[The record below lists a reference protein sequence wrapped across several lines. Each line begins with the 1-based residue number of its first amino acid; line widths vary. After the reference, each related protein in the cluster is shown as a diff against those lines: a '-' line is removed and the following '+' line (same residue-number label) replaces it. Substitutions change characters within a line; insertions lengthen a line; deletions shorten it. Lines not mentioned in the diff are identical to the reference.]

1 MAGMLR
7 SQTQHRIKIMADTV
21 QPWNAATLSGMA
33 STPAKRNALQLFMRR
48 RSTIALLM
56 CMPLILIVAC
66 LIIYPA
72 FYSIYLS
79 MLNKAQTRFIGL
91 SNFTFLMSRDTFWMV
106 VQQSTLFALS
116 AVFFKALIGLVTAHL
131 VNNLPVK
138 GQRKWR
144 GMLLVPWVIPLAL
157 STLGWWWMF
166 DPTNSAFNYTLRSL
180 GFAGVPWLS
189 DPYWARFSVILVN
202 VWYGAPFFLI
212 MYLAA
217 LKSVP
222 EQLYE
227 AAAIDGA
234 TAWQKFVHVTLPM
247 MRNIIAI
254 TVLFSLIVTFANFDI
269 VQIMTAGGPR
279 NMTHMF
285 ATYAFLLG
293 IRSGDLPLGAATSLF
308 MFPILAIA
316 AIFILRGVRKR
327 GREIG

>member
-1 MAGMLR
+1 
-7 SQTQHRIKIMADTV
+7 MADTV
-21 QPWNAATLSGMA
+21 QTWSP
-33 STPAKRNALQLFMRR
+33 ALQGVGLQSSTRQNLRLFLRR
-48 RSTIALLM
+48 RSTIALFM
-56 CMPLILIVAC
+56 CLPLILIISC
-66 LIIYPA
+66 LVVYPA

-91 SNFTFLMSRDTFWMV
+91 GNFRFLLSRDVFLMV
-106 VQQSTLFALS
+106 VEQTAIFALS
-116 AVFFKALIGLVTAHL
+116 AVFFKALIGLITAHL
-131 VNNLPVK
+131 INNLPAK

-144 GMLLVPWVIPLAL
+144 GMMLVPWVIPLAL
-157 STLGWWWMF
+157 SSLGWWWLF
-166 DPTNSAFNYTLRSL
+166 DPTHSAFNYVLESL
-180 GFAGVPWLS
+180 GFNEVGWLS
-189 DPYWARFSVILVN
+189 SPYWARFSVILVN

-227 AAAIDGA
+227 AASIDGA
-234 TAWQKFVHVTLPM
+234 SAWQKFIHITLPM

-279 NMTHMF
+279 NMTHVF
-285 ATYAFLLG
+285 ATYSFMLG

>member
-1 MAGMLR
+1 
-7 SQTQHRIKIMADTV
+7 MADTV
-21 QPWNAATLSGMA
+21 QTWSPGFRGVGLQSSAVKS
-33 STPAKRNALQLFMRR
+33 LQLFMRR
-48 RSTIALLM
+48 RSTIAVLM
-56 CMPLILIVAC
+56 CLPLMV
-66 LIIYPA
+66 IIAGLVVYPA

-79 MLNKAQTRFIGL
+79 MLNKTQTHFIGL
-91 SNFTFLMSRDTFWMV
+91 GNFRFLLSRDVFLMV
-106 VQQSTLFALS
+106 VEQTAIFAIT
-116 AVFFKALIGLVTAHL
+116 AVFFKALIGLITAHL
-131 VNNLPVK
+131 INNLPAK

-144 GMLLVPWVIPLAL
+144 GMMLVPWVIPLAL
-157 STLGWWWMF
+157 SSLGWWWLF
-166 DPTNSAFNYTLRSL
+166 DPTNSAFNYELRSW
-180 GFAGVPWLS
+180 GFDGIPWLS
-189 DPYWARFSVILVN
+189 DPIWARFSVILVN

-234 TAWQKFVHVTLPM
+234 SAWQKFVHITLPM

-269 VQIMTAGGPR
+269 VQIMTGGGPR
-279 NMTHMF
+279 NMTHVF
-285 ATYAFLLG
+285 ATYSFMLG

-308 MFPILAIA
+308 MFPILAVA
-316 AIFILRGVRKR
+316 AVLILRGVRKR

>member
-1 MAGMLR
+1 
-7 SQTQHRIKIMADTV
+7 MADTV
-21 QPWNAATLSGMA
+21 QTWSPGLAGTRS
-33 STPAKRNALQLFMRR
+33 SSPARGRLRLLLRR
-48 RSTIALLM
+48 RSSIAFLM
-56 CMPLILIVAC
+56 CLPLIV
-66 LIIYPA
+66 IIGSLVVYPA
-72 FYSIYLS
+72 LYSIYLS
-79 MLNKAQTRFIGL
+79 MLNRAQTRFVGL
-91 SNFTFLMSRDTFWMV
+91 GNFRFLLSRDVFLMV
-106 VQQSTLFALS
+106 VEQSAIFALS
-116 AVFFKALIGLVTAHL
+116 AVLFKALIGLITAHL
-131 VNNLPVK
+131 INNLPAK

-157 STLGWWWMF
+157 SSLGWWWLF
-166 DPTNSAFNYTLRSL
+166 DPTHSAFNWILTGL
-180 GFAGVPWLS
+180 GFDEVPWLS
-189 DPYWARFSVILVN
+189 APGWARFSVILVN
-202 VWYGAPFFLI
+202 VWFGAPFFLI

-234 TAWQKFVHVTLPM
+234 NAWQKFRHITLPM

-269 VQIMTAGGPR
+269 VQIMTGGGPR
-279 NMTHMF
+279 NTTHVF
-285 ATYAFLLG
+285 ATYAFMLG

-316 AIFILRGVRKR
+316 AVFILRGVRKR

>member
-1 MAGMLR
+1 
-7 SQTQHRIKIMADTV
+7 MADTV
-21 QPWNAATLSGMA
+21 QTWSPTLRS
-33 STPAKRNALQLFMRR
+33 PALQGPGLRSSAGRSLQLFMRR
-48 RSTIALLM
+48 RSTIAFLM
-56 CMPLILIVAC
+56 CLPLMIVVLGLIL
-66 LIIYPA
+66 YPA
-72 FYSIYLS
+72 TYSIYLS

-91 SNFTFLMSRDTFWMV
+91 SNFSFLLSRDVFLMV
-106 VQQSTLFALS
+106 VRQTAIFALS
-116 AVFFKALIGLVTAHL
+116 AVFFKALIGLITAHL
-131 VNNLPVK
+131 INNLPAK

-157 STLGWWWMF
+157 SSLGWWWLF
-166 DPTNSAFNYTLRSL
+166 DPTHSAFNYVLESL
-180 GFAGVPWLS
+180 GFGEVPWLS

-234 TAWQKFVHVTLPM
+234 NSWQKFVHITLPM

-279 NMTHMF
+279 NMTHVF
-285 ATYAFLLG
+285 ATYAFMLG

-308 MFPILAIA
+308 MFPILGIA

>member
-1 MAGMLR
+1 
-7 SQTQHRIKIMADTV
+7 MADTV
-21 QPWNAATLSGMA
+21 QRWTAGVQTPPLAARRGLG
-33 STPAKRNALQLFMRR
+33 KFMRQ
-48 RSTIALLM
+48 RSTIAFLM
-56 CMPLILIVAC
+56 CLPLLVIISC
-66 LIIYPA
+66 LVIYPA
-72 FYSIYLS
+72 FYSIWLS
-79 MLNKAQTRFIGL
+79 MLNKSQTRFIGL
-91 SNFTFLMSRDTFWMV
+91 GNYRFLMTRDVFWMV
-106 VQQSTLFALS
+106 VQQSAIFAIS
-116 AVFFKALIGLVTAHL
+116 AVLFKALIGLVTAHL
-131 VNNLPVK
+131 INNLPVK

-157 STLGWWWMF
+157 SSLGWWWLF
-166 DPTNSAFNYTLRSL
+166 DPTHSAFNYVLQEL
-180 GFAGVPWLS
+180 GFSEIPWLS

-234 TAWQKFVHVTLPM
+234 SAWQKFVHITLPM
-247 MRNIIAI
+247 MRNIMAI
-254 TVLFSLIVTFANFDI
+254 TILFSLIVTFANFDI

-279 NMTHMF
+279 NMTHVF
-285 ATYAFLLG
+285 ATYSFMLG

-308 MFPILAIA
+308 MLPILAISA
-316 AIFILRGVRKR
+316 VFILRGVRKR

>member
-1 MAGMLR
+1 MVDAVQQRWSADLAG
-7 SQTQHRIKIMADTV
+7 Q
-21 QPWNAATLSGMA
+21 ATRVARRDGLS
-33 STPAKRNALQLFMRR
+33 RLVRR
-48 RSTIALLM
+48 RSTIAFLM
-56 CMPLILIVAC
+56 CLPLIVIVAG

-72 FYSIYLS
+72 FYAIFLS
-79 MLNKAQTRFIGL
+79 MLNRTQTRFIGL
-91 SNFTFLMSRDTFWMV
+91 GNFTFLLSRDVFWMV
-106 VQQSTLFALS
+106 VEQSAIFALS
-116 AVFFKALIGLVTAHL
+116 AVFFKALIGLITAHL
-131 VNNLPVK
+131 VNNLPSK

-144 GMLLVPWVIPLAL
+144 GMLLVPWVMPLAL
-157 STLGWWWMF
+157 STLGWWWLF
-166 DPTNSAFNYTLRSL
+166 DPTHSALNWLIKGL
-180 GFAGVPWLS
+180 GFEEIAWLS
-189 DPYWARFSVILVN
+189 DPYWARVSVILVN

-234 TAWQKFVHVTLPM
+234 NAWQKFFHITLPM

-279 NMTHMF
+279 NMTHVF

-293 IRSGDLPLGAATSLF
+293 IRSGDIPLGSAVSLF
-308 MFPILAIA
+308 MFPILAFS

-327 GREIG
+327 GRDIG

>member
-1 MAGMLR
+1 MVDLARHYPIGR
-7 SQTQHRIKIMADTV
+7 GEASGQGARAR
-21 QPWNAATLSGMA
+21 ATL
-33 STPAKRNALQLFMRR
+33 QLWLRR
-48 RSTIALLM
+48 RSTIAVLM
-56 CMPLILIVAC
+56 CLPLIVIVAGLIV
-66 LIIYPA
+66 YPA
-72 FYSIYLS
+72 LYSIYLS
-79 MLNKAQTRFIGL
+79 MLNKAQTRFVGL
-91 SNFTFLMSRDTFWMV
+91 DNFSYLLRRDTFWMV
-106 VQQSTLFALS
+106 VEQSAIFALS

-131 VNNLPVK
+131 VNNLPSK

-157 STLGWWWMF
+157 STLGWWWLF
-166 DPTNSAFNYTLRSL
+166 DPTHSAFNWLIQ
-180 GFAGVPWLS
+180 GVGGNDIPWLS
-189 DPYWARFSVILVN
+189 NPYWARFSVILVN

-227 AAAIDGA
+227 AAQIDGA
-234 TAWQKFVHVTLPM
+234 NAWQRFRHITLPM

-279 NMTHMF
+279 NMTHVF

-293 IRSGDLPLGAATSLF
+293 IRSGDLPLGAAVSLF
-308 MFPILAIA
+308 MLPILAVSA
-316 AIFILRGVRKR
+316 MFILRGVRKR

>member
-1 MAGMLR
+1 MVDLARQYPGRL
-7 SQTQHRIKIMADTV
+7 A
-21 QPWNAATLSGMA
+21 QPAARPRA
-33 STPAKRNALQLFMRR
+33 SMQRFLRR
-48 RSTIALLM
+48 RSTIAISM
-56 CMPLILIVAC
+56 CLPLIAIVAGLIV
-66 LIIYPA
+66 YPA
-72 FYSIYLS
+72 FYSIYLA

-91 SNFTFLMSRDTFWMV
+91 GNFAYLLQRDTFRMV
-106 VQQSTLFALS
+106 VVQSAIFALS
-116 AVFFKALIGLVTAHL
+116 AVFFKALIGLITAHL
-131 VNNLPVK
+131 VNNLPSK

-157 STLGWWWMF
+157 STLGWWWLF
-166 DPTNSAFNYTLRSL
+166 DPTHSAFNWIIQSF
-180 GFAGVPWLS
+180 GGSEIPWLS
-189 DPYWARFSVILVN
+189 NPYWARFSVILVN

-227 AAAIDGA
+227 AAEIDGA
-234 TAWQKFVHVTLPM
+234 NAWQKFLHITLPM

-279 NMTHMF
+279 NMTHVF

-293 IRSGDLPLGAATSLF
+293 IRSGDLPLGAAVSLF
-308 MFPILAIA
+308 MLPILAVSA
-316 AIFILRGVRKR
+316 MFILRGVRKR

>member
-1 MAGMLR
+1 MVDIARQYPGQLTKPASHPHASLR
-7 SQTQHRIKIMADTV
+7 RFV
-21 QPWNAATLSGMA
+21 
-33 STPAKRNALQLFMRR
+33 RR
-48 RSTIALLM
+48 RSTIGFLM
-56 CMPLILIVAC
+56 CFPLIAIVAG

-72 FYSIYLS
+72 LYSIYLAT
-79 MLNKAQTRFIGL
+79 LNKAQTKFLGFG
-91 SNFTFLMSRDTFWMV
+91 NFSYLLSRDTFWMV
-106 VQQSTLFALS
+106 IQQSAIFALT

-131 VNNLPVK
+131 VNNLPSK

-157 STLGWWWMF
+157 STLGWWWLF
-166 DPTNSAFNYTLRSL
+166 DPTHSAFNWIIK
-180 GFAGVPWLS
+180 GFGGTEIPWLS

-227 AAAIDGA
+227 AAEIDGA
-234 TAWQKFVHVTLPM
+234 NAWQRFVHITVPM

-279 NMTHMF
+279 NMTHVF

-293 IRSGDLPLGAATSLF
+293 IRSGDLPLGAAVSLF
-308 MFPILAIA
+308 MLPILAVS

-327 GREIG
+327 AREIG

>member
-1 MAGMLR
+1 
-7 SQTQHRIKIMADTV
+7 MADTV
-21 QPWNAATLSGMA
+21 QTWIPTRVPTRA
-33 STPAKRNALQLFMRR
+33 PALVGARLPSSARQLRLFLRR
-48 RSTIALLM
+48 RSTIAFFM
-56 CMPLILIVAC
+56 CLPLIV
-66 LIIYPA
+66 IIAGLVLYPA
-72 FYSIYLS
+72 CYSIYLS

-91 SNFTFLMSRDTFWMV
+91 DNFRFLLSRDVFRMV
-106 VQQSTLFALS
+106 VEQTAIFALS
-116 AVFFKALIGLVTAHL
+116 AVFFKALIGLITAHL
-131 VNNLPVK
+131 VNNLPAK

-157 STLGWWWMF
+157 SSLGWWWLF
-166 DPTNSAFNYTLRSL
+166 DPTHSAFNYILESL
-180 GFAGVPWLS
+180 GFSEVGWLS

-227 AAAIDGA
+227 AAEIDGA
-234 TAWQKFVHVTLPM
+234 NAWQKFVHITLPM

-279 NMTHMF
+279 NMTHVF
-285 ATYAFLLG
+285 ATYAFMLG

-316 AIFILRGVRKR
+316 AVLILRGVRKR

>member
-1 MAGMLR
+1 
-7 SQTQHRIKIMADTV
+7 MADTV
-21 QPWNAATLSGMA
+21 QTWPPTSPSLVRPRLQVGLQS
-33 STPAKRNALQLFMRR
+33 PALRNLRLFLRR
-48 RSTIALLM
+48 RSTVAFFMCLPLM
-56 CMPLILIVAC
+56 IIIVS
-66 LIIYPA
+66 LVIYPA

-91 SNFTFLMSRDTFWMV
+91 GNFSFLLSRDVFRMV
-106 VQQSTLFALS
+106 MEQTAIFALS
-116 AVFFKALIGLVTAHL
+116 AVFFKALIGLITAHL
-131 VNNLPVK
+131 INNLPAK

-157 STLGWWWMF
+157 SSLGWWWLF
-166 DPTNSAFNYTLRSL
+166 DPTHSVFNYVLSSL
-180 GFAGVPWLS
+180 GFNEVGWLS

-227 AAAIDGA
+227 AASIDGA
-234 TAWQKFVHVTLPM
+234 NAWQKFRHITLPM

-279 NMTHMF
+279 NMTHVF
-285 ATYAFLLG
+285 ATYAFMLG

>member
-1 MAGMLR
+1 
-7 SQTQHRIKIMADTV
+7 MADTV
-21 QPWNAATLSGMA
+21 QTW
-33 STPAKRNALQLFMRR
+33 TPGLQGVSLPTSAKQGLRLFLRR
-48 RSTIALLM
+48 RSTIAFLM
-56 CMPLILIVAC
+56 CLPLI
-66 LIIYPA
+66 IIIAGLVLYPA
-72 FYSIYLS
+72 CYSIYLS
-79 MLNKAQTRFIGL
+79 MLNKAQTRFVGL
-91 SNFTFLMSRDTFWMV
+91 GNFQFLLSRDVFLMV
-106 VQQSTLFALS
+106 VEQTAIFAIS
-116 AVFFKALIGLVTAHL
+116 AVLFKALIGLVTAHL
-131 VNNLPVK
+131 INNLPVK

-157 STLGWWWMF
+157 SSLGWWWLF
-166 DPTNSAFNYTLRSL
+166 DPTHSAFNYVLSSL
-180 GFAGVPWLS
+180 GYSQIPWLS

-234 TAWQKFVHVTLPM
+234 NAWQKFRHITLPM

-279 NMTHMF
+279 NMTHVF
-285 ATYAFLLG
+285 ATYAFMLG

-308 MFPILAIA
+308 MLPILGIA

>member
-1 MAGMLR
+1 
-7 SQTQHRIKIMADTV
+7 MADTV
-21 QPWNAATLSGMA
+21 QRWTAGVQTPPLAARRGLG
-33 STPAKRNALQLFMRR
+33 KFMRQ
-48 RSTIALLM
+48 RSTIAFLM
-56 CMPLILIVAC
+56 CLPLLVIISC
-66 LIIYPA
+66 LVIYPA
-72 FYSIYLS
+72 FYSIWLS
-79 MLNKAQTRFIGL
+79 MLNKSQTRFIGL
-91 SNFTFLMSRDTFWMV
+91 GNYRFLMTRDVFWMV
-106 VQQSTLFALS
+106 VQQSAIFAIS
-116 AVFFKALIGLVTAHL
+116 AVLFKALIGLVTAHL
-131 VNNLPVK
+131 INNLPVK

-157 STLGWWWMF
+157 SSLGWWWLF
-166 DPTNSAFNYTLRSL
+166 DPTHSAFNYVLQEL
-180 GFAGVPWLS
+180 GFSEIPWLS

-234 TAWQKFVHVTLPM
+234 SAWQKFVHITLPM
-247 MRNIIAI
+247 MRNIMAI
-254 TVLFSLIVTFANFDI
+254 TILFSLIVTFANFDI

-279 NMTHMF
+279 NMTHVF
-285 ATYAFLLG
+285 ATYAFMLG

-308 MFPILAIA
+308 MLPILAIA

>member
-1 MAGMLR
+1 ME
-7 SQTQHRIKIMADTV
+7 MADTV
-21 QPWNAATLSGMA
+21 QTWSP
-33 STPAKRNALQLFMRR
+33 ALQGVGLQSSTRQNLRLFLRR
-48 RSTIALLM
+48 RSTIALFM
-56 CMPLILIVAC
+56 CLPLILIISC
-66 LIIYPA
+66 LVVYPA

-91 SNFTFLMSRDTFWMV
+91 GNFRFLLSRDVFLMV
-106 VQQSTLFALS
+106 VEQTAIFALS
-116 AVFFKALIGLVTAHL
+116 AVFFKALIGLITAHL
-131 VNNLPVK
+131 INNLPAK

-144 GMLLVPWVIPLAL
+144 GMMLVPWVIPLAL
-157 STLGWWWMF
+157 SSLGWWWLF
-166 DPTNSAFNYTLRSL
+166 DPTHSAFNYVLESL
-180 GFAGVPWLS
+180 GFNEVGWLS
-189 DPYWARFSVILVN
+189 SPYWARFSVILVN

-227 AAAIDGA
+227 AASIDGA
-234 TAWQKFVHVTLPM
+234 SAWQKFIHITLPM

-279 NMTHMF
+279 NMTHVF
-285 ATYAFLLG
+285 ATYSFMLG

>member
-1 MAGMLR
+1 
-7 SQTQHRIKIMADTV
+7 MADTV
-21 QPWNAATLSGMA
+21 QTWSP
-33 STPAKRNALQLFMRR
+33 QLRGVGLPSSAMRGLRLFLRR
-48 RSTIALLM
+48 RSTVAFFM
-56 CMPLILIVAC
+56 CLPLIVIIGC
-66 LIIYPA
+66 LVIYPA

-91 SNFTFLMSRDTFWMV
+91 GNFRFLLSRDVFWMV
-106 VQQSTLFALS
+106 VQQASIFALS
-116 AVFFKALIGLVTAHL
+116 AVFFKALIGLITAHL
-131 VNNLPVK
+131 INNLPVK

-157 STLGWWWMF
+157 STLGWWWLF
-166 DPTNSAFNYTLRSL
+166 DPTHSAFNWTLSGMGL
-180 GFAGVPWLS
+180 GDVPWLS
-189 DPYWARFSVILVN
+189 NPYWARFSVILVN

-234 TAWQKFVHVTLPM
+234 NAWQKFVHITLPM

-279 NMTHMF
+279 NMTHVF
-285 ATYAFLLG
+285 ATYAFMLG
-293 IRSGDLPLGAATSLF
+293 IRSGDLPLGASVSLF
-308 MFPILAIA
+308 MFPILGVA

>member
-1 MAGMLR
+1 MVDAVQQTWMPGLAGERARR
-7 SQTQHRIKIMADTV
+7 SGIQR
-21 QPWNAATLSGMA
+21 L
-33 STPAKRNALQLFMRR
+33 LRR
-48 RSTIALLM
+48 RSTIAFAM
-56 CMPLILIVAC
+56 CVPLIVIIAGLVA
-66 LIIYPA
+66 YPA
-72 FYSIYLS
+72 LYAIYLS
-79 MLNKAQTRFIGL
+79 MLNRAQTRFIGL
-91 SNFTFLMSRDTFWMV
+91 GNFTFLLSRDVFWMV
-106 VQQSTLFALS
+106 VEQAVIFTGFAV
-116 AVFFKALIGLVTAHL
+116 AFKALIGLITAHL
-131 VNNLPVK
+131 INNLPVK

-157 STLGWWWMF
+157 SSLGWWWLF
-166 DPTNSAFNYTLRSL
+166 DPTHSAFNWLIAAF
-180 GFAGVPWLS
+180 GGQEIPWLS

-202 VWYGAPFFLI
+202 VWYGSPFFLI

-234 TAWQKFVHVTLPM
+234 SAWQKFRHITLPM

-279 NMTHMF
+279 NMTHVF
-285 ATYAFLLG
+285 ATYAFMLG
-293 IRSGDLPLGAATSLF
+293 IKSGDIPLGASVSLF
-308 MFPILAIA
+308 MLPLLAIA
-316 AIFILRGVRKR
+316 AVFILRGVRKR

>member
-1 MAGMLR
+1 MVEVAQSYPGQLAQPASRPQASLR
-7 SQTQHRIKIMADTV
+7 R
-21 QPWNAATLSGMA
+21 
-33 STPAKRNALQLFMRR
+33 FMRR
-48 RSTIALLM
+48 RSTIAFLM
-56 CMPLILIVAC
+56 CLPLIAIVAC
-66 LIIYPA
+66 LIVYPA
-72 FYSIYLS
+72 FYSIYLA
-79 MLNKAQTRFIGL
+79 MLSKAQTKFVGL
-91 SNFTFLMSRDTFWMV
+91 GNFAYLLKRDTFWMV
-106 VQQSTLFALS
+106 VEQSAIFALS
-116 AVFFKALIGLVTAHL
+116 AVFFKALIGLITAHL
-131 VNNLPVK
+131 VNNLPAK

-157 STLGWWWMF
+157 SSLGWWWLF
-166 DPTNSAFNYTLRSL
+166 DPTHSAFNWIIRGL
-180 GFAGVPWLS
+180 GGSEIPWLS

-234 TAWQKFVHVTLPM
+234 NAWQRFVHITLPM

-279 NMTHMF
+279 NMTHVF

-293 IRSGDLPLGAATSLF
+293 IRSGDLTLGAAVSLF
-308 MFPILAIA
+308 MFPILAVSA
-316 AIFILRGVRKR
+316 VFILRGVRKR
-327 GREIG
+327 GRDMA

>member
-1 MAGMLR
+1 
-7 SQTQHRIKIMADTV
+7 MADTV
-21 QPWNAATLSGMA
+21 QTWGP
-33 STPAKRNALQLFMRR
+33 ALQRQGAQPSVRTGFRKFLRQ
-48 RSTIALLM
+48 RSTIAFLM
-56 CMPLILIVAC
+56 CLPLILIITC
-66 LIIYPA
+66 LVVYPA

-79 MLNKAQTRFIGL
+79 MLNKAQTRFLGL
-91 SNFTFLMSRDTFWMV
+91 GNFSYLLSRDVFWMV
-106 VQQSTLFALS
+106 MWQSAIFALS
-116 AVFFKALIGLVTAHL
+116 AVFFKAIIGLITAHL
-131 VNNLPVK
+131 INNLPSK

-157 STLGWWWMF
+157 SSLGWWWLF
-166 DPTNSAFNYTLRSL
+166 DPTHSAFNWILQGL
-180 GFAGVPWLS
+180 GFNEIAWLS

-234 TAWQKFVHVTLPM
+234 NAWQRFVHITLPM

-269 VQIMTAGGPR
+269 VQIMAAGEPR
-279 NMTHMF
+279 NMTHVF

-293 IRSGDLPLGAATSLF
+293 IRYGDHPLGAAVSLF
-308 MFPILAIA
+308 MFPILAISA
-316 AIFILRGVRKR
+316 VFILRGVHKR

>member
-1 MAGMLR
+1 MVDIARQYPGQLAKPAIRSHASLR
-7 SQTQHRIKIMADTV
+7 RFV
-21 QPWNAATLSGMA
+21 
-33 STPAKRNALQLFMRR
+33 RR
-48 RSTIALLM
+48 RSTIGFLM
-56 CMPLILIVAC
+56 CLPLLVIVAGLIV
-66 LIIYPA
+66 YPA
-72 FYSIYLS
+72 LYSIYLAT
-79 MLNKAQTRFIGL
+79 LNKAQTKFLGFG
-91 SNFTFLMSRDTFWMV
+91 NFSYLLSRDTFWMV
-106 VQQSTLFALS
+106 IEQSAIFALT

-131 VNNLPVK
+131 VNNLPTK

-157 STLGWWWMF
+157 STLGWWWLF
-166 DPTNSAFNYTLRSL
+166 DPTHSAFNWIIK
-180 GFAGVPWLS
+180 GFGGTEIPWLS

-227 AAAIDGA
+227 AAEIDGA
-234 TAWQKFVHVTLPM
+234 NAWQRFVHITLPM
-247 MRNIIAI
+247 MQNIIAI

-279 NMTHMF
+279 NMTHVF

-293 IRSGDLPLGAATSLF
+293 IRSGDLPLGAAVSLF
-308 MFPILAIA
+308 MFPILAVS

-327 GREIG
+327 AREIG